1 MKQGLLAFQYE
12 EEKST
17 TGMTALSGLMTYVE
31 LMHVAGLRSSVERRV
46 GLRGGGQGWTDSQI
60 ITSLILLNLAGG
72 ESVMDLEVLE
82 KDAGLCRVL
91 RHAETHGMRR
101 RERRALK
108 ARWRGERWRSVP
120 SDSVVFRYLERFH
133 DAGEEAKRE
142 AHRAF
147 IPSPNDALKG
157 LGKVNAG
164 LMDFVQSRSPHTQAT
179 LDMDACLVESHK
191 KEALY
196 SYKKYRAYQPLT
208 TYWAEADLV
217 VHSEF
222 RDGNVPAGH
231 QQLRVLK
238 EALGHLPVGV
248 AKVMLRS
255 DTAGY
260 QQELLRYCA
269 EGRDERFGVIEFAVG
284 VDVTAEFRRAV
295 SEVAE
300 EDWHVLHKPGS
311 NRVETGQEWAEVNFV
326 PNWIGHS
333 KNSPEYR
340 FMATR
345 ERLIEQPLPAME
357 GQMKMPFPAMELS
370 NRGWFKVF
378 GVVMNRTLAGDE
390 VIWWSR
396 QRCGKGE
403 EVHSVLKSDLAGG
416 RLPSRLFGA
425 NAAWWAIA
433 VLAFNLSSAMKRLV
447 LGGQWVSRRLKAVR
461 FALIALPG
469 RVMRHARRLII
480 RLSRDH
486 PSYELLLSPNPP
498 KDTDGRREDSGR
510 GWVRELQGRWP
521 GVGVDGRPADGLQ
534 SPHRAPKALCGS
546 CDARD
551 GERIRS
557 RGLSRPGWREIAGTL
572 SQLQAGRQ
580 AGNGMACSR
589 AKARLN

>member
-17 TGMTALSGLMTYVE
+17 TGMTSLSGLMTYVE
-31 LMHVAGLRSSVERRV
+31 LMHAAGLRSSVERRV
-46 GLRGGGQGWTDSQI
+46 GLRKCGQGWTDSQI

-108 ARWRGERWRSVP
+108 ARWRGERRRSVP

-147 IPSPNDALKG
+147 IPSPNDALRG
-157 LGKVNAG
+157 LHQVNADLLG
-164 LMDFVQSRSPHTQAT
+164 FVQSRSPHTQAT
-179 LDMDACLVESHK
+179 LDMDATLVESHK

-340 FMATR
+340 FIATR

-357 GQMKMPFPAMELS
+357 GQMELPFPAMELS

-378 GVVMNRTLAGDE
+378 GVVTNRTLVGDE

-416 RLPSRLFGA
+416 RLPSSLFGA

-486 PSYELLLSPNPP
+486 PSYELLLRA
-498 KDTDGRREDSGR
+498 RRNILALAAE
-510 GWVRELQGRWP
+510 P
-521 GVGVDGRPADGLQ
+521 Y
-534 SPHRAPKALCGS
+534 RA
-546 CDARD
+546 
-551 GERIRS
+551 
-557 RGLSRPGWREIAGTL
+557 
-572 SQLQAGRQ
+572 
-580 AGNGMACSR
+580 
-589 AKARLN
+589 

>member
-46 GLRGGGQGWTDSQI
+46 GLRGGGQGLTDSQI

-164 LMDFVQSRSPHTQAT
+164 LVDFVQSRSPHTQAT

-378 GVVMNRTLAGDE
+378 GVVTNRTLAGDE

-486 PSYELLLSPNPP
+486 PSYELLLRARQNILALAAEPRWGIWGATTSPPACTVSCPLKASSLIDSTLPP
-498 KDTDGRREDSGR
+498 RTPIFRTASRPDSGSIT
-510 GWVRELQGRWP
+510 
-521 GVGVDGRPADGLQ
+521 RPPA
-534 SPHRAPKALCGS
+534 
-546 CDARD
+546 
-551 GERIRS
+551 ITRS
-557 RGLSRPGWREIAGTL
+557 
-572 SQLQAGRQ
+572 
-580 AGNGMACSR
+580 
-589 AKARLN
+589 

>member
-1 MKQGLLAFQYE
+1 MCVLLLACRELDAALGLIETTNDYIHESRTGRNVQHRMLPLLRQSVYSRLAGYEDTNDAERLAQDPAMRVIVGRQGTDKQAASTKTMRRFQTEVLTE
-12 EEKST
+12 EENLE
-17 TGMTALSGLMTYVE
+17 GFARLN
-31 LMHVAGLRSSVERRV
+31 V
-46 GLRGGGQGWTDSQI
+46 GVGGQGHGPHISPA
-60 ITSLILLNLAGG
+60 SYP
-72 ESVMDLEVLE
+72 
-82 KDAGLCRVL
+82 
-91 RHAETHGMRR
+91 RHAQL
-101 RERRALK
+101 REPGAW
-108 ARWRGERWRSVP
+108 AASGERWRSVP

-164 LMDFVQSRSPHTQAT
+164 LVDFVQSRSPHTQAT

-370 NRGWFKVF
+370 NRGWFKVL
-378 GVVMNRTLAGDE
+378 GVVTNRTLAGDE

-486 PSYELLLSPNPP
+486 PSYELLL
-498 KDTDGRREDSGR
+498 
-510 GWVRELQGRWP
+510 
-521 GVGVDGRPADGLQ
+521 
-534 SPHRAPKALCGS
+534 RARQNILAL
-546 CDARD
+546 AA
-551 GERIRS
+551 E
-557 RGLSRPGWREIAGTL
+557 PY
-572 SQLQAGRQ
+572 
-580 AGNGMACSR
+580 R
-589 AKARLN
+589 A

>member
-164 LMDFVQSRSPHTQAT
+164 LVDFVQSRSPHTQAT

-248 AKVMLRS
+248 AKAMLRS

-300 EDWHVLHKPGS
+300 EDWRDRFVGSQVHLLVLDALP
-311 NRVETGQEWAEVNFV
+311 
-326 PNWIGHS
+326 
-333 KNSPEYR
+333 
-340 FMATR
+340 
-345 ERLIEQPLPAME
+345 QPFDEHIILPASLPVHADLDPIGFQQAGE
-357 GQMKMPFPAMELS
+357 GVTCCTSRAPRRSLCPTDTRQAS
-370 NRGWFKVF
+370 
-378 GVVMNRTLAGDE
+378 TL
-390 VIWWSR
+390 R
-396 QRCGKGE
+396 
-403 EVHSVLKSDLAGG
+403 
-416 RLPSRLFGA
+416 
-425 NAAWWAIA
+425 
-433 VLAFNLSSAMKRLV
+433 
-447 LGGQWVSRRLKAVR
+447 VR
-461 FALIALPG
+461 
-469 RVMRHARRLII
+469 
-480 RLSRDH
+480 S
-486 PSYELLLSPNPP
+486 
-498 KDTDGRREDSGR
+498 GRR
-510 GWVRELQGRWP
+510 
-521 GVGVDGRPADGLQ
+521 
-534 SPHRAPKALCGS
+534 
-546 CDARD
+546 
-551 GERIRS
+551 
-557 RGLSRPGWREIAGTL
+557 
-572 SQLQAGRQ
+572 
-580 AGNGMACSR
+580 
-589 AKARLN
+589 

>member
-31 LMHVAGLRSSVERRV
+31 VMHVAGLRSSVERRV

-72 ESVMDLEVLE
+72 ESVMDLE

-147 IPSPNDALKG
+147 IPSPNDASKG

-164 LMDFVQSRSPHTQAT
+164 LVDFVQSRSPHTQAT

-378 GVVMNRTLAGDE
+378 GVVTNRTLAGDE

-447 LGGQWVSRRLKAVR
+447 LGGTVGEQTTQGSALRADSPSGTGDAARQEADHPAV
-461 FALIALPG
+461 AGPSLIRVVAQGSAEHIGAGCRALPSIG
-469 RVMRHARRLII
+469 GPVQNI
-480 RLSRDH
+480 
-486 PSYELLLSPNPP
+486 
-498 KDTDGRREDSGR
+498 G
-510 GWVRELQGRWP
+510 
-521 GVGVDGRPADGLQ
+521 
-534 SPHRAPKALCGS
+534 
-546 CDARD
+546 
-551 GERIRS
+551 
-557 RGLSRPGWREIAGTL
+557 
-572 SQLQAGRQ
+572 
-580 AGNGMACSR
+580 
-589 AKARLN
+589 

>member
-1 MKQGLLAFQYE
+1 
-12 EEKST
+12 
-17 TGMTALSGLMTYVE
+17 
-31 LMHVAGLRSSVERRV
+31 
-46 GLRGGGQGWTDSQI
+46 
-60 ITSLILLNLAGG
+60 
-72 ESVMDLEVLE
+72 
-82 KDAGLCRVL
+82 
-91 RHAETHGMRR
+91 MRR

-164 LMDFVQSRSPHTQAT
+164 LVDFVQSRSPHTQAT

-378 GVVMNRTLAGDE
+378 GVVTNRTLAGDE

-589 AKARLN
+589 AKARLNWVSQGQRRGRCKVRRRAERVIRPTRAKTRRLRVLVITVRSPRPIRAVQRARLCAITWTASQAPLAAKRADGMWFSPTPYLRSRMAFSTSAWRR

>member
-1 MKQGLLAFQYE
+1 MRGKMFCCTDKPSPTRCTYYE
-12 EEKST
+12 ARLTGVPVRRGEEYDGYDSIV
-17 TGMTALSGLMTYVE
+17 GADEYVE
-31 LMHVAGLRSSVERRV
+31 LMHVVGVLRSSVERRV
-46 GLRGGGQGWTDSQI
+46 GLLGGGQGWTDSQI

-164 LMDFVQSRSPHTQAT
+164 LVDFVQSRSPHTQAT

-269 EGRDERFGVIEFAVG
+269 EDRDERFGVIEFAVG
-284 VDVTAEFRRAV
+284 VDVTAEFHRAV

-300 EDWHVLHKPGS
+300 GRLARAAQAGLQPGRDGS
-311 NRVETGQEWAEVNFV
+311 GVGGGELRTQLDR
-326 PNWIGHS
+326 P
-333 KNSPEYR
+333 
-340 FMATR
+340 
-345 ERLIEQPLPAME
+345 LQEQP
-357 GQMKMPFPAMELS
+357 
-370 NRGWFKVF
+370 
-378 GVVMNRTLAGDE
+378 
-390 VIWWSR
+390 
-396 QRCGKGE
+396 
-403 EVHSVLKSDLAGG
+403 
-416 RLPSRLFGA
+416 
-425 NAAWWAIA
+425 
-433 VLAFNLSSAMKRLV
+433 
-447 LGGQWVSRRLKAVR
+447 
-461 FALIALPG
+461 
-469 RVMRHARRLII
+469 
-480 RLSRDH
+480 
-486 PSYELLLSPNPP
+486 
-498 KDTDGRREDSGR
+498 
-510 GWVRELQGRWP
+510 
-521 GVGVDGRPADGLQ
+521 
-534 SPHRAPKALCGS
+534 
-546 CDARD
+546 
-551 GERIRS
+551 
-557 RGLSRPGWREIAGTL
+557 
-572 SQLQAGRQ
+572 
-580 AGNGMACSR
+580 
-589 AKARLN
+589 

>member
-1 MKQGLLAFQYE
+1 M
-12 EEKST
+12 
-17 TGMTALSGLMTYVE
+17 
-31 LMHVAGLRSSVERRV
+31 
-46 GLRGGGQGWTDSQI
+46 
-60 ITSLILLNLAGG
+60 
-72 ESVMDLEVLE
+72 
-82 KDAGLCRVL
+82 
-91 RHAETHGMRR
+91 
-101 RERRALK
+101 
-108 ARWRGERWRSVP
+108 
-120 SDSVVFRYLERFH
+120 
-133 DAGEEAKRE
+133 
-142 AHRAF
+142 
-147 IPSPNDALKG
+147 
-157 LGKVNAG
+157 
-164 LMDFVQSRSPHTQAT
+164 
-179 LDMDACLVESHK
+179 
-191 KEALY
+191 
-196 SYKKYRAYQPLT
+196 
-208 TYWAEADLV
+208 

-326 PNWIGHS
+326 PNRIGHS

-378 GVVMNRTLAGDE
+378 GVVTNRTLAGDE

-480 RLSRDH
+480 RLSREH
-486 PSYELLLSPNPP
+486 PSYELLLRARQNILALAAEPYRYRS
-498 KDTDGRREDSGR
+498 DDLVASLSARRPVCKLHE
-510 GWVRELQGRWP
+510 W
-521 GVGVDGRPADGLQ
+521 
-534 SPHRAPKALCGS
+534 
-546 CDARD
+546 
-551 GERIRS
+551 
-557 RGLSRPGWREIAGTL
+557 RPGH
-572 SQLQAGRQ
+572 S
-580 AGNGMACSR
+580 
-589 AKARLN
+589 